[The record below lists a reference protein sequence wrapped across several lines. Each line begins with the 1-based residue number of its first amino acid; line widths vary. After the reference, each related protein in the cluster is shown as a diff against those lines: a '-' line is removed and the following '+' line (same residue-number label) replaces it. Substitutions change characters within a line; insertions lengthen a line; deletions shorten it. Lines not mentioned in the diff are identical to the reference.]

1 MNKLIGT
8 VAAGVVALAAGV
20 YVARDYVPFLGD
32 IFGTSS
38 TTTGSTTGTTG
49 TTTAGTDSSGTT
61 RVTTPPVAD
70 TDLPDFAF
78 RRLETETGQ
87 DTPEACLVFTRNLVA
102 DGSVRYEDYL
112 RFEPE
117 ADMALRVSDNRLCI
131 QGLAFNDEYAL
142 EIREGLPAANGEKLT
157 LTETIPVALRDR
169 PSSVAFGEGFILP
182 RSNAGGVPITTV
194 NVDKLN
200 IRVVRV
206 GERMLARLSSYV
218 LEQREVYSYE
228 SNGYEQD
235 EGSLIWEGQ
244 MVVAGGRNMAVR
256 TAFPVGDVIKDQ
268 PPGVYL
274 VIAKDAAR
282 DERESEWDWDPIA
295 AQWIINTDVALTTF
309 AGEDG
314 LTVFAR
320 NFSGAE
326 TMAGVKLQL
335 VARNNEILGE
345 ATTDSDGRANFTN
358 AMVSGAGGNEP
369 AVITARAGDDFAYID
384 LRRSAFDL
392 SDRGVEGRSIPDV
405 ADAFL
410 YLDRGIYRPGE
421 TVYLTGLLRDF
432 TANALGDMPVT
443 LIVSKPDGQEFR
455 RYVLNDEQLGGFAQS
470 FTLSSGAPR
479 GRWSAAAYA
488 DVDGEAIGRVQFDV
502 QDFVPQRL
510 KVELTPRETWV
521 STGGSAT
528 IDVMTR
534 FLYGATGAGL
544 TGEGEYRITRD
555 TNPFPDLAGYSF
567 GRVDEMFDEVM
578 GVIDVTTADAEGR
591 SSATAIFDQ
600 VPDTTLPLIATMRVA
615 MHEPGGRTTARE
627 VRVPVRT
634 RNVMIG
640 IRPLFEYEIAEGS
653 EAKFEIVAVD
663 ANGQLV
669 ALPNVTLELVNEN
682 VDYHWYTVDGNWRY
696 ERIVRDRIVAGQTVN
711 IEAGAPAIFGQVL
724 SWGTYRLTVTDA
736 ATGASTSIRFWSGW
750 GASST
755 GDRPDRLAVEAEQN
769 DYAAGSTAKVRIT
782 PNTDGK
788 ALVVVAGDRI
798 FSSEVIDVPAD
809 GATVDIPVR
818 AEWGAG
824 AYVLVTHYRPL
835 DSALSKAPVRAI
847 GLTWIGVDNRPRTMD
862 VTIESPDVIAPRQSV
877 TVPLTVANAQG
888 EAYVTL
894 AAVDEGVLQL
904 TDFKSPNAAGF
915 YFGRRRLGLDMR
927 DDYGRLIETDLV
939 QLGELRSGGDSM
951 GGRGLSVVPQR
962 IVALYSGIVALDSD
976 GKASVTFDVP
986 DFNGELRL
994 MAVAWSASGV
1004 GQGSKPM
1011 TVRDDVVA
1019 EVILPRF
1026 LAPGDTASVGLNLH
1040 NVAGPAGD
1048 YTVTVR
1054 ASGTVAAQGG
1064 EVRLSQN
1071 LGVNQREL
1079 LPVTLTA
1086 AGAGIGT
1093 INLTLEGP
1101 GGMKIDRAWPIEVR
1115 PAQLTQSV
1123 DEVATLAPG
1132 ASYTLPATI
1141 LSQFVPGSTSLSL
1154 NVSSVQGYDNVAG
1167 MMKWLDR
1174 YPYGCLEQTT
1184 SGAMPLLVF
1193 NDVAGAAGLRVDN
1206 TMHDR
1211 VQGAIDRILDMQ
1223 QWSGGFG
1230 MWSFLGDEADPFI
1243 GAFAVDFLMRARA
1256 EGSYVV
1262 PQDGIDRALKWLR
1275 GVAASEGRPDI
1286 ARAYA
1291 YYLLARSGQVIPGD
1305 LRYFADT
1312 SGASIGNPLGDG
1324 MLGAALLA
1332 IGDRS
1337 RANIAFGRARDN
1349 ALSAQ
1354 PLTYI
1359 STGYGSM
1366 LRDVSGLTAVAAEV
1380 NDNSLVL
1387 QLLNRTREFN
1397 LSLNWTT
1404 TQEKAWMLLAQRQ
1417 LLAQAQPVSLSITGT
1432 TAETGGNAVTIL
1444 PADAEVLSGVT
1455 VTNTGAATLYRTVSV
1470 SGAPAAPLPP
1480 MASGLSVNKMV
1491 LSLDGTPLNLATMR
1505 QNDRAIVVVSGQLS
1519 NNLYREMAVLDLL
1532 PAGWEIEGAVRRNE
1546 DGSSVYPFLPTLAST
1561 SSVVA
1566 RDDRFV
1572 ATFTVGS
1579 SWRSTD
1585 PSVNQVRPVFTVA
1598 YVVRAITPG
1607 TFTLPAAQ
1615 VEDMYAPQ
1623 IIGRTALSS
1632 VSITAAD

>member
-1 MNKLIGT
+1 MNKLVGA

-32 IFGTSS
+32 IFGTSATT
-38 TTTGSTTGTTG
+38 TTTGATGTS
-49 TTTAGTDSSGTT
+49 TAGNDTSGAN
-61 RVTTPPVAD
+61 RVTVPPVAD

-87 DTPEACLVFTRNLVA
+87 ETPEACLVFTRNLVA

-112 RFEPE
+112 RFEPQ

-142 EIREGLPAANGEKLT
+142 EIREGLPAANGEKLA

-182 RSNAGGVPITTV
+182 RNNAGGVPITTV

-206 GERMLARLSSYV
+206 GERMLARLYTYV
-218 LEQREVYSYE
+218 LDQREVYSYE
-228 SNGYEQD
+228 TNGYEQD
-235 EGSLIWEGQ
+235 EGSLVWEGQ
-244 MVVAGGRNMAVR
+244 MMVAGNRNMAVR
-256 TAFPVGDVIKDQ
+256 TAFPVADVIKDQ

-295 AQWIINTDVALTTF
+295 AQWIINTDVGLTTF

-320 NFSGAE
+320 NFSDADV
-326 TMAGVKLQL
+326 MSGVRLTL
-335 VARNNEILGE
+335 IARNNEVLGE
-345 ATTDSDGRANFTN
+345 ATTDADGRATFSRSI
-358 AMVSGAGGNEP
+358 MSGTGGNEP
-369 AVITARAGDDFAYID
+369 AVVTASAGGDFSYID
-384 LRRSAFDL
+384 LRRSSFDL

-443 LIVSKPDGQEFR
+443 LVVSKPDGQEFR
-455 RYVLNDEQLGGFAQS
+455 RYVISDQTLGGFAQS

-488 DVDGEAIGRVQFDV
+488 DVNGEAIGRVQFDV

-521 STGGSAT
+521 SVGGSAT
-528 IDVMTR
+528 VDVMTR
-534 FLYGATGAGL
+534 FLYGASGAGL

-555 TNPFPDLAGYSF
+555 PNPFPDLDGYQW
-567 GRVDEMFDEVM
+567 GRVDETFDEVM
-578 GVIDVTTADAEGR
+578 GQIEVTTADAAGA
-591 SSATAIFDQ
+591 STATALFDQ
-600 VPDTTLPLIATMRVA
+600 VPETTIPLLATMRIA

-627 VRVPVRT
+627 VQVPVRT

-653 EAKFEIVAVD
+653 EAKFEIVAVN
-663 ANGQLV
+663 ASGERV

-696 ERIVRDRIVAGQTVN
+696 ERIVRDRIVAGQTIN
-711 IEAGAPAIFGQVL
+711 IEAGAPSAFGQVL
-724 SWGTYRLTVTDA
+724 TWGTYRLTVTDA

-798 FSSEVIDVPAD
+798 FSSDVIDVPAD
-809 GATVDIPVR
+809 GATIDVPVR

-835 DSALSKAPVRAI
+835 DSAQTKAPVRAI
-847 GLTWIGVDNRPRTMD
+847 GLTWIGVDNTPRTMD
-862 VTIESPDVIAPRQSV
+862 VTIGSPEVIAPRQSV
-877 TVPLTVANAQG
+877 TVPLSVANADG

-927 DDYGRLIETDLV
+927 DDYGRLIETDLI
-939 QLGELRSGGDSM
+939 QLGELRSGGDSL

-962 IVALYSGIVALDSD
+962 IVALYSGVVALDSE

-994 MAVAWSASGV
+994 MAVAWSANGV

-1026 LAPGDTASVGLNLH
+1026 LAPGDTARVGLNLH

-1048 YTVTVR
+1048 YTVSVR
-1054 ASGTVAAQGG
+1054 ASGTVMAEGG

-1071 LGVNQREL
+1071 LGANQREL
-1079 LPVTLTA
+1079 LPVTLMA
-1086 AGAGIGT
+1086 QGAGIGT

-1132 ASYTLPATI
+1132 ASYALPNSI

-1167 MMKWLDR
+1167 MLKWLDR

-1193 NDVAGAAGLRVDN
+1193 NDVAGAAGLRVDAA
-1206 TMHDR
+1206 MHER
-1211 VQGAIDRILDMQ
+1211 VQGAIDRIFDMQ

-1230 MWSFLGDEADPFI
+1230 MWSHLGDEADTFI
-1243 GAFAVDFLMRARA
+1243 GAFAIDFLMRAKA
-1256 EGSYVV
+1256 EGTYVV
-1262 PQDGIDRALKWLR
+1262 PQEGIDRAMKWLR
-1275 GVAASEGRPDI
+1275 GVASSEGRSSM

-1312 SGASIGNPLGDG
+1312 SGPSIGNPLADG
-1324 MLGAALLA
+1324 MLGAALLS

-1337 RANIAFGRARDN
+1337 RASIAFARARDG
-1349 ALSAQ
+1349 ALAAQ
-1354 PLTYI
+1354 PITYI
-1359 STGYGSM
+1359 STSYGSM

-1397 LSLNWTT
+1397 LSLNYTT

-1417 LLAQAQPVSLSITGT
+1417 LLAQAQPVSISLSGT

-1444 PADAEVLSGVT
+1444 PTDAEVAGGVT
-1455 VTNTGAATLYRTVSV
+1455 VTNTGTTTLYRTVSV
-1470 SGAPAAPLPP
+1470 SGSPAAPLPP
-1480 MASGLSVNKMV
+1480 MSAGMSVNKTI
-1491 LSLDGTPLNLATMR
+1491 LALDGTPLNLATMR
-1505 QNDRAIVVVSGQLS
+1505 QNDRAIVVISGQMA
-1519 NNLYREMAVLDLL
+1519 NNLFREMAVLDLL
-1532 PAGWEIEGAVRRNE
+1532 PAGWEIEGPVRRNE
-1546 DGSSVYPFLPTLAST
+1546 DGSSVYPFLPELAAAT
-1561 SSVVA
+1561 SVVA

-1572 ATFTVGS
+1572 STFTIGS
-1579 SWRSTD
+1579 TWRSSD
-1585 PSVNQVRPVFTVA
+1585 PNTNQVRPVFTVA

-1607 TFTLPAAQ
+1607 NFTVPAAQ

-1623 IIGRTALSS
+1623 IMGRTALSA
-1632 VSITAAD
+1632 VTIAEAD